1 MNDSPALATADIGIA
16 IGAGTDVAIETAS
29 MVLMKSDL
37 RDLIAALDIARTT
50 FNRIRLNLL
59 WAFLYN
65 LLGELFESTKIPF
78 SQRYIY
84 IFFFSLRNSDCR
96 RLVISVFWHFV
107 ATLVGWSCHG
117 NELGICHH
125 IFCSAQ
131 ISCSTQN
138 RNISKSKRS
147 K

>member
-1 MNDSPALATADIGIA
+1 MTLVTRYFDIFDTHTGVNDSPALATADIGIA

-65 LLGELFESTKIPF
+65 LLGEQFECQLKILFL
-78 SQRYIY
+78 
-84 IFFFSLRNSDCR
+84 IFFFSS
-96 RLVISVFWHFV
+96 
-107 ATLVGWSCHG
+107 
-117 NELGICHH
+117 
-125 IFCSAQ
+125 
-131 ISCSTQN
+131 
-138 RNISKSKRS
+138 
-147 K
+147 